1 VALLIDGVWLTPVL
15 SCGLLPGIGRQVA
28 LQRGELQEAVLTLND
43 LQRASQV
50 MFVNSLRGKLL
61 ATVVH
66 PHA

>member
-1 VALLIDGVWLTPVL
+1 
-15 SCGLLPGIGRQVA
+15 VA